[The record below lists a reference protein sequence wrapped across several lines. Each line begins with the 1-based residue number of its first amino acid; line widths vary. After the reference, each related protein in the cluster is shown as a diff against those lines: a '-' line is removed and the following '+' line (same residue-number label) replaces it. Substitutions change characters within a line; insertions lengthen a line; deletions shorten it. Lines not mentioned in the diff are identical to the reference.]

1 MMLQKYDIRFVRK
14 MQTYFYNMGNVL
26 YLNQMYAGKLKED
39 KYENFR
45 CFTWNKKR

>member
-14 MQTYFYNMGNVL
+14 CKSIFTIWENVL

-39 KYENFR
+39 K
-45 CFTWNKKR
+45 